1 MEQSHTQL
9 TAEDREII
17 GQMHLQGYNKSSIA
31 RFLRKHR
38 STITRELARGQ
49 YLAGHYSA
57 IRSQRRAQ
65 ERASSRHQNRKLENQ
80 TLWRFVRKK
89 LKLRW
94 SPKQIAQALQE
105 CYPDQPHMHIS
116 HQSIYT
122 YIYLLPKGSLKKELI
137 QYLRQHRKKQKTR
150 QQASADARGSIPNM
164 ISIEERPAE
173 VANRSVPGHWEGDL
187 LMGKRH
193 ASALGS
199 IVERTT
205 RTVILVPLK
214 AKDATSV
221 RKAFARELKSLPRQ
235 MRLSMTYDRGKE
247 MAEHDLFTSSTKIQV
262 YFCHPQSPW
271 ERGTNENTNM
281 LIRQFFPKGTDFNKV
296 TRREIKYVQKLLN
309 ERPREALNWRTP
321 KNAFNQL
328 VGSVALKT

>member
-1 MEQSHTQL
+1 METTYKRL
-9 TAEDREII
+9 TAEDREVIS
-17 GQMHLQGYNKSSIA
+17 QMLIQQYSCSAIA
-31 RFLRKHR
+31 RVLQKHR
-38 STITRELARGQ
+38 SAITREVSSGV
-49 YLAGHYSA
+49 YHAGKYSA
-57 IRSQRRAQ
+57 VRSHRKALK
-65 ERASSRHQNRKLENQ
+65 RASSRHQKRKLDDPV
-80 TLWRFVRKK
+80 LWKFVCEK
-89 LKLRW
+89 LTLRW
-94 SPKQIAQALQE
+94 SPEQIAQELKE
-105 CYPDQPHMHIS
+105 CYPKQPSMQVS
-116 HQSIYT
+116 HESIYS

-137 QYLRQHRKKQKTR
+137 RYLRQHKKKRKSR
-150 QQASADARGSIPNM
+150 PQASNDRRGSIPNM

-173 VANRSVPGHWEGDL
+173 VAHRSVPGHWEGDL

-199 IVERTT
+199 VVERTT

-214 AKDATSV
+214 AKDAASV
-221 RKAFARELKSLPRQ
+221 RKSFARELKTLPKQ

-247 MAEHDLFTSSTKIQV
+247 MAEHELFTKSTKMQV

-281 LIRQFFPKGTDFNKV
+281 LIRQFFPKGTDFTKV

-309 ERPREALNWRTP
+309 ERPRKALGFATP
-321 KNAFNQL
+321 KEAFNLL

>member
-1 MEQSHTQL
+1 MGKTYKRL
-9 TAEDREII
+9 TAEDREVIS
-17 GQMHLQGYNKSSIA
+17 QMLVQQYSCSAIA
-31 RFLRKHR
+31 RVLQKHR
-38 STITRELARGQ
+38 SAITREVASGV
-49 YLAGHYSA
+49 YYTGKYSA
-57 IRSQRRAQ
+57 VRSQRKALK
-65 ERASSRHQNRKLENQ
+65 RASSRHHKRKLDNPV
-80 TLWRFVRKK
+80 LWKFVREK
-89 LKLRW
+89 LTLRW
-94 SPKQIAQALQE
+94 SPEQIAQELKE
-105 CYPDQPHMHIS
+105 YYPKQPSMQVS
-116 HQSIYT
+116 HESIYS

-137 QYLRQHRKKQKTR
+137 RSLRQHKKKRKSR
-150 QQASADARGSIPNM
+150 PQASNERRGSIPNM
-164 ISIEERPAE
+164 ISIEERPAD
-173 VANRSVPGHWEGDL
+173 VAHRTVPGHWEGDL

-199 IVERTT
+199 VVERTT
-205 RTVILVPLK
+205 RTLVLVPLK

-221 RKAFARELKSLPRQ
+221 RKSFARELKTLPKQ

-247 MAEHDLFTSSTKIQV
+247 MAEHELFTKSTKMQV

-309 ERPREALNWRTP
+309 ERPRKALGFATP
-321 KNAFNQL
+321 KEAFNQL